1 MAFLDDSDLAPKPAP
16 VAAPAA
22 APVTVIQAAPR
33 SKLVPILLIT
43 LNLGVVVILLLVLAP
58 SLKLPT
64 ISFGGGESAPPVAD
78 AGSLDPAL
86 LVTPTGRKL
95 DVVVF
100 GNAVFEVTRVAYYP
114 DVRSRS
120 VTITVPGAPPQQAV
134 FRVGESFA
142 GGRIR
147 VVDIQQ
153 SGVMLEASGQQKLFG
168 TEGSTSADQWDKPSQ
183 PAGTSMI
190 PARNNSVIP
199 DLPSGQVRPAID
211 PRTQPQDPP
220 KTESAKEAASEPG
233 KEPAADEDWSLE
245 DLPLETFVDLERR
258 EFDDLL
264 IKLVETFDRDF
275 VLAPALE
282 ADTRIPFGLEIKNL
296 RASNAIAVRLQKGDI
311 ILAVNGEKTTRITDL
326 DLALRH
332 LRTATEIAID
342 IQREDEI
349 QTFIFRPGAPLPA
362 GKSK

>member
-1 MAFLDDSDLAPKPAP
+1 MAFLDDSDLQPKPAP
-16 VAAPAA
+16 AAAP

-43 LNLGVVVILLLVLAP
+43 LNLGVVVILLLVLVP

-64 ISFGGGESAPPVAD
+64 INFGAAEPAPAVAD
-78 AGSLDPAL
+78 ASALDPAL

-168 TEGSTSADQWDKPSQ
+168 MEGSTSADQWDKPSQ
-183 PAGTSMI
+183 TVGTSMI
-190 PARNNSVIP
+190 PPRNTNVIP

-211 PRTQPQDPP
+211 PRTQPQDPAKADAAKDAP
-220 KTESAKEAASEPG
+220 KD
-233 KEPAADEDWSLE
+233 PAEHDEDWTLE

-275 VLAPALE
+275 VLAPAME

-311 ILAVNGEKTTRITDL
+311 ILAINGEKTVRITDL

-332 LRTATEIAID
+332 LRNAIEVAID
-342 IQREDEI
+342 IQRNDEV
-349 QTFIFRPGAPLPA
+349 QTFIFRSGAAAPA
-362 GKSK
+362 GKDK

>member
-1 MAFLDDSDLAPKPAP
+1 MAFLDDSDLQPKPS
-16 VAAPAA
+16 PAA
-22 APVTVIQAAPR
+22 AIAPVTVIQAAPR

-43 LNLGVVVILLLVLAP
+43 LNLGVVVILLLVLVP

-64 ISFGGGESAPPVAD
+64 ISFGGAEPAPAVAD
-78 AGSLDPAL
+78 ASALDPAL

-168 TEGSTSADQWDKPSQ
+168 MEGSTSADQWDKPSQ
-183 PAGTSMI
+183 PVGTSMI
-190 PARNNSVIP
+190 PPRNTSVIP

-211 PRTQPQDPP
+211 PRNLPEDPAKAVDP
-220 KTESAKEAASEPG
+220 KDAPKDAAKD
-233 KEPAADEDWSLE
+233 PAEHDEDWTLE

-311 ILAVNGEKTTRITDL
+311 ILAINGEKTVRITDL

-332 LRTATEIAID
+332 LRNAAEVAID
-342 IQREDEI
+342 IQRNDEV
-349 QTFIFRPGAPLPA
+349 QTFIFRSGAAAPA
-362 GKSK
+362 GKGK